1 MYKFLDETKSNLA
14 VDEDTGE
21 VTEAKAVIIP
31 IGSRVIT
38 PKQQEAYDELKERQ
52 IKREMRRKIQ
62 DELGYFYFVMREH
75 EFGKLS
81 AESSARLVY
90 LCTFL
95 DYDNKFMI
103 TNHRI
108 MKKSDLKEILF
119 VSARTALNFW
129 KEVED
134 TYIVDLGK
142 DGLRLNNPNIIRGCI
157 TSSEKIYK
165 KFYIDGIRKVYRVCP
180 ISKHKYLGYIFKL
193 LPYVNTEYNMLCR
206 NPDEEELKE
215 IVPLTATEICRLIG
229 YDETNVG
236 RLTQLYKKLT
246 FENQGEEEYFLSFI
260 YNQSGLR
267 SLRAFIN
274 PHILYSG
281 SNYERVK
288 VVGELAVK

>member
-1 MYKFLDETKSNLA
+1 MYKYLDETNSNLA
-14 VDEDTGE
+14 VDNDTGE
-21 VTEAKAVIIP
+21 VVEAKTVIIP
-31 IGSRVIT
+31 IDSRVIT

-75 EFGKLS
+75 EFGNLS

-129 KEVED
+129 KEVEGA
-134 TYIVDLGK
+134 YIIDLGK

-165 KFYIDGIRKVYRVCP
+165 KFYIDGIRRVYRACP

-193 LPYVNTEYNMLCR
+193 LPYVNTEYNVLCK
-206 NPDEEELKE
+206 NPDEEIWKE
-215 IVPLTATEICRLIG
+215 IKPLTATEICRLIG
-229 YDETNVG
+229 YDETHVN

-246 FENQGEEEYFLSFI
+246 FENQGEEEYFLSLI

-274 PHILYSG
+274 PHVLYSG
-281 SNYERVK
+281 NNYERVK
-288 VVGELAVK
+288 VIGELAVK

>member
-1 MYKFLDETKSNLA
+1 MYKFLDETQSNLA

-21 VTEAKAVIIP
+21 ATETKAVIIP

-75 EFGKLS
+75 EFGNLS

-108 MKKSDLKEILF
+108 MKKSDLKEMLF

-129 KEVED
+129 KEVEG
-134 TYIVDLGK
+134 TYIIDLGK

-157 TSSEKIYK
+157 TSSEKFYK
-165 KFYIDGIRKVYRVCP
+165 KFYIDGIRRIYRACS

-193 LPYVNTEYNMLCR
+193 LPYVNTEYNMLCK
-206 NPDEEELKE
+206 NPDEEILEE
-215 IVPLTATEICRLIG
+215 IIPLTATEICRLIG
-229 YDETNVG
+229 YDETHVN
-236 RLTQLYKKLT
+236 RLTQLYRKIT
-246 FENQGEEEYFLSFI
+246 FENRGKEEYFLSLL

-267 SLRAFIN
+267 SLRAFVN
-274 PHILYSG
+274 PHVLYSG

-288 VVGELAVK
+288 IIGELAVK

>member
-1 MYKFLDETKSNLA
+1 MLKYIDEKNSNLA
-14 VDEDTGE
+14 RDENTGE
-21 VTEAKAVIIP
+21 VIEATTVIIP
-31 IGSRVIT
+31 IGSKIQT
-38 PKQQEAYDELKERQ
+38 PEQQKTAREWHKKQTKQL
-52 IKREMRRKIQ
+52 ICRKMQ

-129 KEVED
+129 KEVEN

-165 KFYIDGIRKVYRVCP
+165 KFYIDGIRRVYRACP

-193 LPYVNTEYNMLCR
+193 LPYVNTEYNVICK
-206 NPDEEELKE
+206 NPDEEIWKE
-215 IVPLTATEICRLIG
+215 IMPLTATEICRLIG
-229 YDETNVG
+229 YDETHVN

-246 FENQGEEEYFLSFI
+246 FENQGEAEYFLSLI
-260 YNQSGLR
+260 YNQSGLH

-274 PHILYSG
+274 PHVLYSG